1 MPRNGL
7 YGAGVGVNPE
17 RMRTTLT
24 LEVTTIPSKMLE
36 Q

>member
-1 MPRNGL
+1 MPRNRF

-17 RMRTTLT
+17 RMGTALT
-24 LEVTTIPSKMLE
+24 LEVTAIPSKMLE

>member
-1 MPRNGL
+1 MRRNGL

-17 RMRTTLT
+17 KMRTTLT
-24 LEVTTIPSKMLE
+24 LEVIAIPSKMLE